1 MKITYIE
8 THINGQQRLGSD
20 FTSVCRNLDTPRKL
34 NNAIQR
40 HVKKLQTLTS
50 IHPDLKSNYQIKY
63 TSIYR

>member
-8 THINGQQRLGSD
+8 THVNGRQMLGSD

-40 HVKKLQTLTS
+40 HVKKLDNLK
-50 IHPDLKSNYQIKY
+50 ILHPELKGNYQVKY
-63 TSIYR
+63 NSVYR